1 MTLHIAILLL
11 ILIVAVV
18 LFSMERLPADIIAM
32 GILFT
37 LAAVGLLP
45 PDEIFAGFGSDTVI
59 MIFGLLILT
68 ATLVYTGV
76 VDIAGRALLRFTG
89 KHPHRILL
97 MITTTA
103 ATLSAFISNTAT
115 TALFIPLTL
124 DLARRT
130 KVNASKLLMPLAF
143 ASILASSITLI
154 SSSTNIVVSGILE
167 QYKMPPLGMFE
178 LTVVGLPIAVIGLVY
193 MAWIGNHMIPIRDT
207 KEAHQEHL
215 EARPYLS
222 EIQLRPDSTLIGKT
236 LAEARL
242 GHDLDLT
249 VLRVARDKNRYL
261 VPQADLRLLA
271 KDKLLVKGNH
281 EDLLKFAT
289 AHSDY
294 HSEMITENETETPPV
309 TPSDKEI
316 NAHSTPIEKDVNLST
331 ETPLNPLPEVNQPQA
346 EDIQLV
352 EVILLPHS
360 DLIGRTLKGLHFR
373 QRFGLQVLGVNR
385 GGKQIYR
392 KLSQVELHTGDQLL
406 IQGGRTAILRLDRQN
421 VFRIIS
427 TLDAPRPNRRHALT
441 AIIIFLGVLLLAAIN
456 VLTLP
461 VAVWLGVL
469 LVFVAN
475 CISPDVA
482 YRTIEWKALIVVGS
496 MLALGRAMIH
506 TGAAEFLAYL
516 VVVRT
521 AQASPIW
528 LLSAFFALT
537 MALTQPLSNQA
548 AAVIVLP
555 IALETA
561 HQLGLNPRTFAIM
574 IAVGA
579 SCSFITPLEPACLM
593 VYGPGKYK
601 FSDFIRVGALL
612 TLIIY
617 VIAIVIIPWI
627 WPM

>member
-1 MTLHIAILLL
+1 MTLQIAILLF
-11 ILIVAVV
+11 ILIVTVV
-18 LFSMERLPADIIAM
+18 LFSIERLPADIIAM
-32 GILFT
+32 GLLFM
-37 LAAVGLLP
+37 LAVAGMLP

-59 MIFGLLILT
+59 MIFGLLVLT

-89 KHPHRILL
+89 KHPRRILL
-97 MITTTA
+97 TIMATA
-103 ATLSAFISNTAT
+103 TTLSAFLSNTAT

-124 DLARRT
+124 NLARRT
-130 KVNASKLLMPLAF
+130 KINAAKLLMPLAF
-143 ASILASSITLI
+143 ASILASSITVI

-167 QYKMPPLGMFE
+167 QYELSPLGMFE
-178 LTVVGLPIAVIGLVY
+178 LTIVGLPVAIVGLLY
-193 MAWIGNHMIPIRDT
+193 MAGIGNRMIPIRNA
-207 KEAHQEHL
+207 ESSSQIIP

-222 EIQLRPDSTLIGKT
+222 EIQLRPNSTLIGKT

-242 GHDLDLT
+242 GHDMDLT

-261 VPQADLRLLA
+261 VPQADVRLLA
-271 KDKLLVKGNH
+271 KDKLLVEGHREN
-281 EDLLKFAT
+281 LLKFAT
-289 AHSDY
+289 DHSI
-294 HSEMITENETETPPV
+294 HHPSITAKEKMEAPSEETRL
-309 TPSDKEI
+309 D
-316 NAHSTPIEKDVNLST
+316 
-331 ETPLNPLPEVNQPQA
+331 PLPEANQTQA
-346 EDIQLV
+346 ADIQMV
-352 EVILLPHS
+352 EAILLPHS
-360 DLIGRTLKGLHFR
+360 DLIGRTLEGLRFR
-373 QRFGLQVLGVNR
+373 QRYGLQVLGINR

-406 IQGGRTAILRLDRQN
+406 IQGGRTTILRLDRQN
-421 VFRIIS
+421 IFRIIS
-427 TLDAPRPNRRHALT
+427 ALDAPRPSRRHAVAAV
-441 AIIIFLGVLLLAAIN
+441 AIFVGVIALAAVN

-482 YRTIEWKALIVVGS
+482 YHTIEWKALIVVGC

-506 TGAAEFLAYL
+506 TGAAEFLAHQ
-516 VVVRT
+516 VVMLT
-521 AQASPIW
+521 ANAAPIW
-528 LLSAFFALT
+528 LLTAFFALT

-561 HQLGLNPRTFAIM
+561 LQLGLNPRTFAIM

-593 VYGPGKYK
+593 VYGPGQYK
-601 FSDFIRVGALL
+601 FGDFTRVGALL
-612 TLIIY
+612 TVIIY
-617 VIAIVIIPWI
+617 IIAILIVPWA